1 MIKGSFF
8 SIQVTCVWI
17 LPPGS
22 TGERTESSWLIYYR
36 RSFISTFNNSI
47 TLLWWPQSIILFF
60 TVYCVTAFSTQK
72 SKKNELHKYHKSTNT
87 QKHKYNGLMSAATCR
102 ASPNPDPDIW
112 CEMQLKQGV
121 QIQPNWTLNRG
132 STPPKCEN
140 YFCFTFISVTGL
152 RSFLR
157 LLVENSLWL
166 FNQSWQKNP
175 FGSFIFCFIKH
186 EHHSRQ
192 IPPKCWIIWEVYKA
206 SQRPLW
212 SNYRIIRHRRR
223 GLCNVLTPTH
233 TMLKIENFARGTAD
247 PM

>member
-22 TGERTESSWLIYYR
+22 TGERTESSWLLYYR
-36 RSFISTFNNSI
+36 RSFISTFSNSI

-60 TVYCVTAFSTQK
+60 TVYCVTAFLTQK

-140 YFCFTFISVTGL
+140 YFCFTFISVTGQD
-152 RSFLR
+152 RD
-157 LLVENSLWL
+157 L
-166 FNQSWQKNP
+166 F
-175 FGSFIFCFIKH
+175 
-186 EHHSRQ
+186 
-192 IPPKCWIIWEVYKA
+192 
-206 SQRPLW
+206 
-212 SNYRIIRHRRR
+212 
-223 GLCNVLTPTH
+223 
-233 TMLKIENFARGTAD
+233 
-247 PM
+247 

>member
-47 TLLWWPQSIILFF
+47 TLLWWHQSIILCF
-60 TVYCVTAFSTQK
+60 TVYCVTAFLTQK

-87 QKHKYNGLMSAATCR
+87 QKHKYNGLMSAAACR
-102 ASPNPDPDIW
+102 ASPNPDRDIW

-140 YFCFTFISVTGL
+140 
-152 RSFLR
+152 
-157 LLVENSLWL
+157 
-166 FNQSWQKNP
+166 
-175 FGSFIFCFIKH
+175 FIF
-186 EHHSRQ
+186 
-192 IPPKCWIIWEVYKA
+192 VL
-206 SQRPLW
+206 LW
-212 SNYRIIRHRRR
+212 YPWQDRD
-223 GLCNVLTPTH
+223 L
-233 TMLKIENFARGTAD
+233 F
-247 PM
+247 